1 MSIEIINNLHIENTP
16 NNKNEYGKKICP
28 ITMQVLTCNN
38 SIKIDG
44 ILYSMNGIKMWFKT
58 QVKKQLSEIQCKCCK
73 KYITYV
79 SGHYSKYDVE
89 NISIEDFVTIFE
101 IKSPY
106 TNLPYSNEIKRK
118 LFEIYIENY
127 RHLNHY
133 KRGDLLYL
141 INN

>member
-28 ITMQVLTCNN
+28 VTMQVLTCNN

-44 ILYSMNGIKMWFKT
+44 VLYSMNGIKLWFKT
-58 QVKKQLSEIQCKCCK
+58 QIKKQLSEFQCRCCK
-73 KYITYV
+73 NYITYIN
-79 SGHYSKYDVE
+79 GHYLKYDAD
-89 NISIEDFVTIFE
+89 NISVEDFVTIFE

-106 TNLPYSNEIKRK
+106 TNLPYSNGIKRK

-127 RHLNHY
+127 RHLGQY
-133 KRGDLLYL
+133 KRGDLIYF

>member
-28 ITMQVLTCNN
+28 ITMQTLTSNN
-38 SIKIDG
+38 CIKIDG

-73 KYITYV
+73 NYITYIN
-79 SGHYSKYDVE
+79 GNYKKYDVE
-89 NISIEDFVTIFE
+89 SFSIQDFITVFE

-106 TNLPYSNEIKRK
+106 TNLPYSNEIKIK

-127 RHLNHY
+127 RQLNHY
-133 KRGDLLYL
+133 KRGDLLYF

>member
-28 ITMQVLTCNN
+28 ITMQTLSSNN
-38 SIKIDG
+38 CIKIDG
-44 ILYSMNGIKMWFKT
+44 ILYSMNGMKMWFKT
-58 QVKKQLSEIQCKCCK
+58 QVKKQLSEIKCKCCK
-73 KYITYV
+73 NYITYIN
-79 SGHYSKYDVE
+79 GNYKKYNVE
-89 NISIEDFVTIFE
+89 SFSIQDFVTVFE

-106 TNLPYSNEIKRK
+106 TNLPYSNEIKIK

-127 RHLNHY
+127 RQLNHY
-133 KRGDLLYL
+133 KRGDLLYF